1 PLSFF
6 PAKDKEEVCLCG
18 NSKTKHTD
26 KAIKAG
32 ESTRETWNKEKHVC
46 NAPTDA
52 FGDIN
57 FRSFWQ
63 KESKYAR
70 VSVDTS
76 PKLLYELL
84 TEQWKLD
91 PPKLV
96 ISVTG
101 GAKKFFLKSHLKK
114 VFYRGIIKI
123 AQTTGAWIIT
133 GGTNVGVMRHVGLA
147 MSDCALS
154 NTTQQKIVAIGV
166 APWGVIHNRA
176 ALVHDKGCFPA
187 NYVIDTQGQRDLTY
201 LDNNHTHFLLVDD
214 GTNGHYGVEIPL
226 RAKLEQYISDMEIN
240 GIKIPVVCVVLDGGL
255 GTLRVICHAIRNNTP
270 CVILEGSGRMADV
283 IAYVFEQ
290 RESMTISNDLIQQQM
305 EKFFNKDFK
314 NFTRQ
319 DIEECEKM
327 VSEVMM
333 FQSMTSSDTL
343 WSLSPDFADAILLA
357 CCLQVKFARVIKFAP
372 PFVQKLGVQLNACLK
387 VVQTSLF
394 KGGF

>member
-1 PLSFF
+1 MDIRENEFHQMAPWHRYLEDGALQTKQQKEE
-6 PAKDKEEVCLCG
+6 PDAELNRQIDKE
-18 NSKTKHTD
+18 
-26 KAIKAG
+26 
-32 ESTRETWNKEKHVC
+32 KEK
-46 NAPTDA
+46 
-52 FGDIN
+52 
-57 FRSFWQ
+57 Q
-63 KESKYAR
+63 YAR

-226 RAKLEQYISDMEIN
+226 RAKLEQYISDMEI
-240 GIKIPVVCVVLDGGL
+240 K
-255 GTLRVICHAIRNNTP
+255 
-270 CVILEGSGRMADV
+270 LE
-283 IAYVFEQ
+283 
-290 RESMTISNDLIQQQM
+290 
-305 EKFFNKDFK
+305 EK
-314 NFTRQ
+314 
-319 DIEECEKM
+319 
-327 VSEVMM
+327 
-333 FQSMTSSDTL
+333 
-343 WSLSPDFADAILLA
+343 
-357 CCLQVKFARVIKFAP
+357 
-372 PFVQKLGVQLNACLK
+372 G
-387 VVQTSLF
+387 
-394 KGGF
+394 